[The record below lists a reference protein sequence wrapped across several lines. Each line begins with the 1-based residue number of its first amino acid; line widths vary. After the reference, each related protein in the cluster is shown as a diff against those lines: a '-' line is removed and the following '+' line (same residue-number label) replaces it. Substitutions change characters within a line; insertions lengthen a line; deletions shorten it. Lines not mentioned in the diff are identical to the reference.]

1 MAEMKFESLQERN
14 AQLQQEAAGLRTQLK
29 LTKKQVRQMEANE
42 SQLPGLR
49 AEFDREQ
56 LSLQTEMAALKRQVR
71 PGHCLI
77 WVPILSS
84 FILRHSVYYE
94 YMKSL

>member
-14 AQLQQEAAGLRTQLK
+14 AQLLQEAAGLRTQVK
-29 LTKKQVRQMEANE
+29 VAKKQVRQMEANE

-71 PGHCLI
+71 QSHCPYLGA
-77 WVPILSS
+77 LEA
-84 FILRHSVYYE
+84 HSQ
-94 YMKSL
+94 MCP